1 VLITPL
7 FYGEAKM
14 AEAKK
19 KRVRARNEDGTLK
32 ADDKSTPD
40 INEAWE
46 DEAPAVVTPSVVM
59 YESREKEPTMFD
71 CAGISSHRSDDGLRL
86 QWRVKSDDTERFES
100 HFHFVNGRIIRKGA

>member
-1 VLITPL
+1 
-7 FYGEAKM
+7 M

-19 KRVRARNEDGTLK
+19 KRARNKDGTLK

-40 INEAWE
+40 VNEAWE
-46 DEAPAVVTPSVVM
+46 DEAPVVATPSVVM

-86 QWRVKSDDTERFES
+86 QWRVKSDDAERFES
-100 HFHFVNGRIIRKGA
+100 HFHFTNGRIIRKGA